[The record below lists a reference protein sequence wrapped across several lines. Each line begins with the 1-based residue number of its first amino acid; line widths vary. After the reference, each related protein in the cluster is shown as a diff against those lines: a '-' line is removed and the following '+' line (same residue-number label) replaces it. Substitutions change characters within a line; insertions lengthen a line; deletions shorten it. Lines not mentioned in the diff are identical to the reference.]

1 MKVRLIRKLAD
12 QLDGV
17 DVTHKRVGDVLDL
30 KPEEARALVAEGW
43 ATAAE
48 RRRSS
53 ASPAFGDRRRSCSPS
68 LTADAD
74 DDDLE
79 RAS

>member
-17 DVTHKRVGDVLDL
+17 NVSDRHVGDVLDL
-30 KPEEARALVAEGW
+30 KPEEARALIAEGW
-43 ATAAE
+43 ATADE

-53 ASPAFGDRRRSCSPS
+53 SRPTFGDRRHVRSPS
-68 LTADAD
+68 LDAD
-74 DDDLE
+74 EDLE
-79 RAS
+79 QAS